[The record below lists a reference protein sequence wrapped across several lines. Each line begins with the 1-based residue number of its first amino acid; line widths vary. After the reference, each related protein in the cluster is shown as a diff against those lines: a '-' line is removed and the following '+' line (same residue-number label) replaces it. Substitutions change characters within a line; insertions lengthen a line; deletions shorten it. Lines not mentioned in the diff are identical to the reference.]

1 MFQKPRLSNAVS
13 HRVFPTTEGHT
24 HPVTCRTTGVY
35 LKHMLFKTVYRQLTD
50 HRFAED
56 SLSIF
61 QIVSIRVLFV
71 WTLVRDECQEVIVEI
86 VFY

>member
-35 LKHMLFKTVYRQLTD
+35 LKH
-50 HRFAED
+50 AE
-56 SLSIF
+56 
-61 QIVSIRVLFV
+61 
-71 WTLVRDECQEVIVEI
+71 
-86 VFY
+86 